1 MESFTVNSRHLRLP
15 NLKSFERPAVKVPAI
30 TVSAKGFQAGGWLD
44 WSVTRPLLSSLLSII
59 FGDSW
64 VLTFDDVYVRA
75 LLIQSTSH
83 YDLVKTAE
91 ASSTSLLKPKV
102 PLSASWQAGEWGENL
117 NVSGTANCN
126 TLCIGDVLTSS
137 NSKLRL
143 QVSSARRPCS
153 RVDNFEGKTWNEHGL
168 RAHCARNGQA
178 GIFVRVLEPGVIHD
192 GDVFHVV
199 ERRHPKYTVS
209 RVCELLYGM
218 DGACDKPSGYTLP
231 GLGTKHSKTNVNA
244 LGGGKMLVQQMFQGT
259 YEELQELAGMSE
271 MADFEWREEFQAMLA
286 AWDGTE
292 GSEMARRRRSR
303 GIRLVVM
310 VGVVVLMVAYLFA

>member
-168 RAHCARNGQA
+168 RAHCARNGLWNQDESS
-178 GIFVRVLEPGVIHD
+178 LHIH
-192 GDVFHVV
+192 
-199 ERRHPKYTVS
+199 
-209 RVCELLYGM
+209 VCMYI
-218 DGACDKPSGYTLP
+218 DIYIY
-231 GLGTKHSKTNVNA
+231 V
-244 LGGGKMLVQQMFQGT
+244 
-259 YEELQELAGMSE
+259 
-271 MADFEWREEFQAMLA
+271 
-286 AWDGTE
+286 
-292 GSEMARRRRSR
+292 
-303 GIRLVVM
+303 
-310 VGVVVLMVAYLFA
+310 

>member
-1 MESFTVNSRHLRLP
+1 M
-15 NLKSFERPAVKVPAI
+15 
-30 TVSAKGFQAGGWLD
+30 
-44 WSVTRPLLSSLLSII
+44 
-59 FGDSW
+59 
-64 VLTFDDVYVRA
+64 LTFDDVYVRA

-244 LGGGKMLVQQMFQGT
+244 LGGGKELVQQMFQGT

-292 GSEMARRRRSR
+292 GSEVARRRRSR

-310 VGVVVLMVAYLFA
+310 VGVVVLMMAYLFA